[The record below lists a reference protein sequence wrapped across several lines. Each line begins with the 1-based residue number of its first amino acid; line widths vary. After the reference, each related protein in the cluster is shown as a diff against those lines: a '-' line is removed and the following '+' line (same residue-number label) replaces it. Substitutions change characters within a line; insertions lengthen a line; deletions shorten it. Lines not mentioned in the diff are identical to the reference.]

1 MLTSIRK
8 VEFMQRC
15 ESSLVMF
22 ITVVCVLF
30 LIKIFQRFGMIFR
43 KIVEGEGMSEGQN
56 NQSMK
61 RNNQ

>member
-43 KIVEGEGMSEGQN
+43 KIVEGGMSEGQN
-56 NQSMK
+56 NQNIK
-61 RNNQ
+61 RNNK

>member
-30 LIKIFQRFGMIFR
+30 LIKIFQRFGMIFFFCGGGDVR
-43 KIVEGEGMSEGQN
+43 RSK
-56 NQSMK
+56 QSK
-61 RNNQ
+61 YKKEQ

>member
-30 LIKIFQRFGMIFR
+30 LIKIFRRFGMIFFF
-43 KIVEGEGMSEGQN
+43 VEGGMSEGQN
-56 NQSMK
+56 NQNIK
-61 RNNQ
+61 RNNK